1 MDWQPSWGSSCHR
14 DFREEQAAEDTGF
27 ELCAVTEGWAKGVVS
42 WQEEGRFPWE
52 RKRFG
57 MGNKDAKQV
66 AWVDATGVVAEED
79 ADVVAAVVV
88 VVGAAAVVAE
98 DAEATAEEVAEMETC
113 CAT

>member
-1 MDWQPSWGSSCHR
+1 
-14 DFREEQAAEDTGF
+14 
-27 ELCAVTEGWAKGVVS
+27 
-42 WQEEGRFPWE
+42 
-52 RKRFG
+52 

-88 VVGAAAVVAE
+88 VGAAAVVAE

>member
-52 RKRFG
+52 KKRFG

-66 AWVDATGVVAEED
+66 AWVDA
-79 ADVVAAVVV
+79 DVVAAVV